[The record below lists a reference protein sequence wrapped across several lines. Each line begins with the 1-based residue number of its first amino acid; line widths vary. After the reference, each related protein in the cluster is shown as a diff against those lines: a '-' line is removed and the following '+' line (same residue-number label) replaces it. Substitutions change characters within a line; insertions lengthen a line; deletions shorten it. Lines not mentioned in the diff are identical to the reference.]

1 MWRDTNTLNELE
13 FLSENYLI
21 EIIPFFKRDELN
33 LICGKIGPFKPSK
46 PVKVPLWL
54 AIQFKKNKKC
64 RIIPP
69 IWMNEDFLKEKVD
82 VEKKNE
88 NLQELPYYFF
98 EICQILFLM

>member
-1 MWRDTNTLNELE
+1 MWRDTNTLDELE

-69 IWMNEDFLKEKVD
+69 IWMNEEFLLDKVD

-98 EICQILFLM
+98 EICQLLFLM